1 MREERIIHKRIVT
14 ETELRETR
22 GTVRENR
29 IVGEIENCADSWNFG
44 SD

>member
-22 GTVRENR
+22 GTVRTELW
-29 IVGEIENCADSWNFG
+29 EK
-44 SD
+44 